1 MRVKRKLWSFER
13 NKNNKK
19 NANTDNKT
27 KYIRFALFKQSV
39 NVYGNELHAKNKAKK
54 KHNERECDINKLQA
68 VTYK

>member
-54 KHNERECDINKLQA
+54 TQ
-68 VTYK
+68 